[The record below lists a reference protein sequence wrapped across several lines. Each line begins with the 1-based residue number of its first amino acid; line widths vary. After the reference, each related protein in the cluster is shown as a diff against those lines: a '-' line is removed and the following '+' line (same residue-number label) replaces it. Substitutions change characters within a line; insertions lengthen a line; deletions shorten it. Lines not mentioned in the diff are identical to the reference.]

1 MNIFFLNNRRKIAS
15 VIMLA
20 GIAVASLLY
29 TQFVV
34 RNITEQERI
43 NVELWAKAIEYNNR
57 QHNPESRAGLRE
69 VATAIEQDVSI
80 TTAQRNRLL
89 RNLERADGDLAN
101 EGLEFV
107 ANELIIKNLFEIPSI
122 VTDSVGNIL
131 HYRNIEERQLNPS
144 LVAQF
149 AALNNPITITVFDI
163 NNIPQYQY
171 AYFGQSAVVQS
182 LRFFPFVQFGLL
194 TVFLGLLYLNLSNIR
209 KTEQSNLWVGMA
221 KEAAHQLGTPLSSM
235 MGWVEL
241 LRSTSKEQESI
252 GIAME
257 LEEDISRLQNVADRF
272 NKIGSSPELKH
283 HRVEPVLINVTDY
296 IEKRLPRFGK
306 IVEIRRDI
314 QSEVKIPLNPDLFS
328 WAIENLM
335 KNALDAID
343 SNHPAPC
350 VQIRSFIE
358 ANELIIEIEDTGKGI
373 ERKRFEEV
381 FMPGYSTKKRGW
393 GLGLSLTRRIIEDY
407 HGGKIVIHRSGIGEG
422 TVFRITLPGKSP
434 DITAVSM
441 F

>member
-1 MNIFFLNNRRKIAS
+1 MDIFFLSNRRKIVS

-29 TQFVV
+29 TQFVM

-69 VATAIEQDVSI
+69 VAATIEQHEGLN
-80 TTAQRNRLL
+80 TAQRNRLL
-89 RNLERADGDLAN
+89 RYLERADTDLAN

-122 VTDSVGNIL
+122 VTDSIGNIL
-131 HYRNIEERQLNPS
+131 HYRNIDERQLSPD
-144 LVAQF
+144 LVPQF
-149 AALNNPITITVFDI
+149 AALNNPITITVFAIDGT
-163 NNIPQYQY
+163 PQYQY

-194 TVFLGLLYLNLSNIR
+194 TVFLGLLYMNLSNIR

-241 LRSTSKEQESI
+241 LRSTTKEKEGI

-257 LEEDISRLQNVADRF
+257 LEEDIRRLQNVADRF
-272 NKIGSSPELKH
+272 NKIGSSPELKP

-296 IEKRLPRFGK
+296 IEKRLPRIGK
-306 IVEIRRDI
+306 VVEIRRDI
-314 QSEVKIPLNPDLFS
+314 QSDVKIPLNPDLFS
-328 WAIENLM
+328 WAIENLL

-343 SNHPAPC
+343 SNHPEPY
-350 VQIRSFIE
+350 VKIRSFIE
-358 ANELIIEIEDTGKGI
+358 ANELVIEVEDTGKGI
-373 ERKRFEEV
+373 ERKRFREV

-393 GLGLSLTRRIIEDY
+393 GLGLSLTRRIIEEY
-407 HGGKIVIHRSGIGEG
+407 HGGRISISHSAPGEG
-422 TVFRITLPGKSP
+422 TTFRITLPGKEN
-434 DITAVSM
+434 DIATV
-441 F
+441 

>member
-1 MNIFFLNNRRKIAS
+1 MDIFFLSNRRKIVS

-29 TQFVV
+29 TQFVM

-69 VATAIEQDVSI
+69 VAATIEQHEGLN
-80 TTAQRNRLL
+80 TAQRNRLL
-89 RNLERADGDLAN
+89 RYLERADTDLAN

-122 VTDSVGNIL
+122 VTDSIGNIL
-131 HYRNIEERQLNPS
+131 HYRNIDERQLSPD
-144 LVAQF
+144 LVPQF
-149 AALNNPITITVFDI
+149 AALNNPITITVFAIDGT
-163 NNIPQYQY
+163 PQYQY

-194 TVFLGLLYLNLSNIR
+194 TVFLGLLYMNLSNIR

-241 LRSTSKEQESI
+241 LRSTTKEKEGI

-257 LEEDISRLQNVADRF
+257 LEEDIRRLQNVADRF
-272 NKIGSSPELKH
+272 NKIGSSPELKP

-296 IEKRLPRFGK
+296 IEKRLPRIGK
-306 IVEIRRDI
+306 VVEIRRDI
-314 QSEVKIPLNPDLFS
+314 QSDVKIPLNPDLFS
-328 WAIENLM
+328 WAIENLL

-343 SNHPAPC
+343 SNHPEPY
-350 VQIRSFIE
+350 VKIRSFIE
-358 ANELIIEIEDTGKGI
+358 ANELVIEVEDTGKGI
-373 ERKRFEEV
+373 ERKRFREV

-393 GLGLSLTRRIIEDY
+393 GLGLSLTRRIIEEY
-407 HGGKIVIHRSGIGEG
+407 HGGRISISHSAPGEG
-422 TVFRITLPGKSP
+422 TTFRITLPGKEN
-434 DITAVSM
+434 DIAIT
-441 F
+441 

>member
-1 MNIFFLNNRRKIAS
+1 MNIFFLTNRRKVVS

-29 TQFVV
+29 TQFVM

-69 VATAIEQDVSI
+69 VAAVIMEHDQL
-80 TTAQRNRLL
+80 TTAQRNRLMRFL
-89 RNLERADGDLAN
+89 DRADSDLAN

-131 HYRNIEERQLNPS
+131 HFRNIDERQLSPD
-144 LVAQF
+144 LVRQF
-149 AALNNPITITVFDI
+149 AALNNPITITVFDVDGS
-163 NNIPQYQY
+163 PQYQY

-194 TVFLGLLYLNLSNIR
+194 TLFLSLLYLNLSNIR
-209 KTEQSNLWVGMA
+209 RTEQSNLWVGMA

-241 LRSTSKEQESI
+241 LRSTSKEQESV

-257 LEEDISRLQNVADRF
+257 LEEDIRRLQNVADRF
-272 NKIGSSPELKH
+272 NKIGSTPELKP

-296 IEKRLPRFGK
+296 IEKRLPRIGK

-314 QSEVKIPLNPDLFS
+314 QSDVRIPLNPDLFS

-335 KNALDAID
+335 KNALDAIE
-343 SNHPAPC
+343 SAHPAPF
-350 VQIRSFIE
+350 VHIRSFIE
-358 ANELIIEIEDTGKGI
+358 ANELIIEVEDSGKGI

-407 HGGKIVIHRSGIGEG
+407 HGGTITIQRSAPGEG
-422 TVFRITLPGKSP
+422 TVFRINLPGRESE
-434 DITAVSM
+434 TLTM